1 MQNEKNPEIF
11 VINENQ
17 EKAFKLVRTEGVLQA
32 EVKTKTRDKKVP
44 PLIYVDAIEVID
56 QVAAAMNREER
67 LLAYSHFFI
76 GLVIF
81 LEISGLK
88 TPFWTDHSP

>member
-1 MQNEKNPEIF
+1 MENEKNFEIF

-67 LLAYSHFFI
+67 LFAYAKLAARLNKS
-76 GLVIF
+76 
-81 LEISGLK
+81 
-88 TPFWTDHSP
+88 TDLS

>member
-56 QVAAAMNREER
+56 QVAER
-67 LLAYSHFFI
+67 
-76 GLVIF
+76 
-81 LEISGLK
+81 
-88 TPFWTDHSP
+88 

>member
-1 MQNEKNPEIF
+1 MENGKNFEIF

-67 LLAYSHFFI
+67 LLAYTKLAARLNKS
-76 GLVIF
+76 
-81 LEISGLK
+81 
-88 TPFWTDHSP
+88 TDLS

>member
-1 MQNEKNPEIF
+1 MENGKNFEIF

-56 QVAAAMNREER
+56 QVAAMNREER
-67 LLAYSHFFI
+67 LLAYAKLAARLNKS
-76 GLVIF
+76 
-81 LEISGLK
+81 
-88 TPFWTDHSP
+88 TDLS

>member
-1 MQNEKNPEIF
+1 MENEKNFEIF

-67 LLAYSHFFI
+67 LLAYMKLAARLNKS
-76 GLVIF
+76 
-81 LEISGLK
+81 
-88 TPFWTDHSP
+88 TDLS

>member
-1 MQNEKNPEIF
+1 MENEKNFEIF

-67 LLAYSHFFI
+67 LLAYTKLAARLNKS
-76 GLVIF
+76 
-81 LEISGLK
+81 
-88 TPFWTDHSP
+88 TDLS

>member
-1 MQNEKNPEIF
+1 MENDKNFEIF

-32 EVKTKTRDKKVP
+32 EVKTKTRDKKIP

-67 LLAYSHFFI
+67 LLAYVK
-76 GLVIF
+76 LAAR
-81 LEISGLK
+81 LNK
-88 TPFWTDHSP
+88 NTDLS

>member
-1 MQNEKNPEIF
+1 MQRIILTNLCRQGYNIREE
-11 VINENQ
+11 E
-17 EKAFKLVRTEGVLQA
+17 RQA

-67 LLAYSHFFI
+67 LLAYAKLAARLNKS
-76 GLVIF
+76 
-81 LEISGLK
+81 
-88 TPFWTDHSP
+88 TDLS

>member
-1 MQNEKNPEIF
+1 MENEKNFEIF

-67 LLAYSHFFI
+67 LLAYVKLAARLNNS
-76 GLVIF
+76 
-81 LEISGLK
+81 
-88 TPFWTDHSP
+88 TDLS

>member
-1 MQNEKNPEIF
+1 MENEKNPEIF
-11 VINENQ
+11 VINEKQ
-17 EKAFKLVRTEGVLQA
+17 EKAFKLVRTEGVLRA

-67 LLAYSHFFI
+67 LLAYTK
-76 GLVIF
+76 LAAR
-81 LEISGLK
+81 LNK
-88 TPFWTDHSP
+88 TEDLS

>member
-1 MQNEKNPEIF
+1 MENEKNFEIF

-32 EVKTKTRDKKVP
+32 EVKTKTRDKTVP

-67 LLAYSHFFI
+67 LLAYTKLAARLNKS
-76 GLVIF
+76 
-81 LEISGLK
+81 
-88 TPFWTDHSP
+88 TDLS

>member
-1 MQNEKNPEIF
+1 MENEKNFEIF

-44 PLIYVDAIEVID
+44 PLTYVDAIEVID

-67 LLAYSHFFI
+67 LLAYTKLAARLNKS
-76 GLVIF
+76 
-81 LEISGLK
+81 
-88 TPFWTDHSP
+88 TDLS

>member
-1 MQNEKNPEIF
+1 MENEKNFEIF

-17 EKAFKLVRTEGVLQA
+17 EKAFKLVR
-32 EVKTKTRDKKVP
+32 TKTRDKKVP

-67 LLAYSHFFI
+67 LLAYAK
-76 GLVIF
+76 LVAR
-81 LEISGLK
+81 LNKS
-88 TPFWTDHSP
+88 TDLS

>member
-17 EKAFKLVRTEGVLQA
+17 EKVFKLVRTEGVLQA

-44 PLIYVDAIEVID
+44 PCIYVDANEVID

-67 LLAYSHFFI
+67 LLAYAKLAARLNNS
-76 GLVIF
+76 
-81 LEISGLK
+81 
-88 TPFWTDHSP
+88 TDLS

>member
-1 MQNEKNPEIF
+1 MENEKNFEIF

-17 EKAFKLVRTEGVLQA
+17 EKVFKLVRTEGVLQA

-67 LLAYSHFFI
+67 LLAYAKLAARLNKS
-76 GLVIF
+76 
-81 LEISGLK
+81 
-88 TPFWTDHSP
+88 TDLS

>member
-1 MQNEKNPEIF
+1 MENEKNFEIF

-44 PLIYVDAIEVID
+44 PLI
-56 QVAAAMNREER
+56 
-67 LLAYSHFFI
+67 
-76 GLVIF
+76 
-81 LEISGLK
+81 
-88 TPFWTDHSP
+88 

>member
-1 MQNEKNPEIF
+1 MENEKNFEIF

-67 LLAYSHFFI
+67 LLAYTK
-76 GLVIF
+76 LAAR
-81 LEISGLK
+81 LNK
-88 TPFWTDHSP
+88 SPDLS

>member
-1 MQNEKNPEIF
+1 MENEKNFEIF

-44 PLIYVDAIEVID
+44 SLIYVDAIEVID

-67 LLAYSHFFI
+67 LLAYTKLAARLNKS
-76 GLVIF
+76 
-81 LEISGLK
+81 
-88 TPFWTDHSP
+88 TDLS

>member
-1 MQNEKNPEIF
+1 MENEKNFEIF
-11 VINENQ
+11 AINENQ

-56 QVAAAMNREER
+56 QVAATMNREER
-67 LLAYSHFFI
+67 LLAYAKLAARLNKS
-76 GLVIF
+76 
-81 LEISGLK
+81 
-88 TPFWTDHSP
+88 TDLS